1 MKEHFLTL
9 LRDRKTQMG
18 PFRDAARELARL
30 LAAETSLLLPLKTT
44 HIDTPLAPTLGKQLA
59 QPAVLIPILRAGL
72 ALLPAFEEMLP
83 DAPIGFFGMKRDE
96 KTALPRL
103 YYENLPPLP
112 PSGWALVLD
121 PMLATGGSANLA
133 FDRLKSL
140 GQDLSKTLLISIVA
154 APEGVRALKNRHPD
168 VRLITGAVDEKLD
181 SKKFI
186 VPGLGDFGDRF
197 FGTLHP
203 VS

>member
-9 LRDRKTQMG
+9 LRDRGTAMA
-18 PFRDAARELARL
+18 PFREAARELARL
-30 LAAETSLLLPLKTT
+30 LAAEASLFLPLQTT
-44 HIDTPLAPTLGKQLA
+44 HIDTPLAPAAGKRLS

-72 ALLPAFEEMLP
+72 ALLPAFQELLP
-83 DAPIGFFGMKRDE
+83 EAPIGFFGMRRDE

-103 YYENLPPLP
+103 YYENLPPLSP
-112 PSGWALVLD
+112 NGWVLLLD

-140 GQDLSKTLLISIVA
+140 GQDLAKAILISIIA
-154 APEGVRALKNRHPD
+154 APEGVRALKTRHPE
-168 VRLITGAVDEKLD
+168 VRLITGAVDMKLD
-181 SKKFI
+181 AKKFI

-197 FGTLHP
+197 FGTLQ
-203 VS
+203 

>member
-9 LRDRKTQMG
+9 LRDRGTPMAL
-18 PFRDAARELARL
+18 FRDAARELARL
-30 LAAETSLLLPLKTT
+30 LAAEASLLLPLQTT
-44 HIDTPLAPTLGKQLA
+44 HIDTPLAPAAGKRLS

-72 ALLPAFEEMLP
+72 ALLPAFQELLP
-83 DAPIGFFGMKRDE
+83 EAPIGFFGMRRDE

-103 YYENLPPLP
+103 YYENLPPLSP
-112 PSGWALVLD
+112 NGWVLLLD

-140 GQDLSKTLLISIVA
+140 GQDLAKAILISIIA
-154 APEGVRALKNRHPD
+154 APEGVRALKTRHPE
-168 VRLITGAVDEKLD
+168 VRLITGAVDMKLD
-181 SKKFI
+181 AKKFI

-197 FGTLHP
+197 FGTLQ
-203 VS
+203 